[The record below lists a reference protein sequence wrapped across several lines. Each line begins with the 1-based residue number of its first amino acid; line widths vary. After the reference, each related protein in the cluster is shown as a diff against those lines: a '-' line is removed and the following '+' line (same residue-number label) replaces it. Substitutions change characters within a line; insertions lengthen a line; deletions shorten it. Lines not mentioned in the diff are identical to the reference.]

1 MEEQRKVE
9 KQDATIARLEQQ
21 IAELTAAVQKVSA
34 QLELNQHLLQ
44 TVVDNRC
51 AARFIWVSGEH

>member
-1 MEEQRKVE
+1 VEEQRKVE

-34 QLELNQHLLQ
+34 QLELGKPTPRAVLNDQ
-44 TVVDNRC
+44 
-51 AARFIWVSGEH
+51 